1 MKSQELVNL
10 VSAVFYLSAGSYGLY
25 VVRKHSGSVRQL
37 PDIPASRKIKRMQK
51 IMFVISLLLLLAGA
65 WKFSLFLIA
74 K

>member
-1 MKSQELVNL
+1 MCGPKAL
-10 VSAVFYLSAGSYGLY
+10 
-25 VVRKHSGSVRQL
+25 GSVRQL
-37 PDIPASRKIKRMQK
+37 PDIPASRKIKRIPK